1 MAPGVGEK
9 PTRANV
15 LIVDDDPS
23 MCEILGAEL
32 ESRGIAVA
40 LETSPHRAVESLGS
54 RPVDV
59 LIADLHMPG
68 MTGIELGERVQ
79 AARPGLPVVLLTAF
93 GSMEAAVA
101 SMRVRA
107 FDFLTKPPDI
117 DTLVATID
125 RASRQARLAER
136 VSSPDR
142 QNEEIIP
149 EPLEGIVG
157 ASPAMRELVHL
168 VHQVAAVDAAVLI
181 RGESGTGKELV
192 ARALHDRSSR
202 RGGPFVALNCA
213 AITGTLLEAELFGH
227 VKGAFT
233 DAHADRTGMFE
244 LARGGTLFLDE
255 IADLHLALQPKLL
268 RALQE
273 RRIRPVGSDREVEVD
288 VRLITATNADLA
300 AAVEEHRFRTD
311 LYYRLN
317 VIEIPVP
324 PLRDRGDDVLLL
336 AQQFVERSARAMR
349 RNVAGLTPSCA
360 AMLASYDWPGNVREL
375 ANVVERA
382 VALARAPRL
391 TVDDLPE
398 QVRTARVA
406 RPDRVAGVA
415 EQLIPLKDIEL
426 GYIRKVMEVTRG
438 NKTLAAKILG
448 VHRRTL
454 YRKDLERKSG

>member
-1 MAPGVGEK
+1 
-9 PTRANV
+9 
-15 LIVDDDPS
+15 

-32 ESRGIAVA
+32 ESRGFGVT
-40 LETSPHRAVESLGS
+40 LETSPHRALESLS
-54 RPVDV
+54 SLPVDV

-68 MTGIELGERVQ
+68 MTGIELGDRIQ

-93 GSMEAAVA
+93 GSMEAAVT

-107 FDFLTKPPDI
+107 FDFFTKPPDI
-117 DTLVATID
+117 DALVAAVE
-125 RASRQARLAER
+125 RASRHARLAER
-136 VSSPDR
+136 VSSPDLPS
-142 QNEEIIP
+142 EAIP
-149 EPLEGIVG
+149 EPLAGIVG
-157 ASPAMRELVHL
+157 TSPAMRELVHL

-233 DAHADRTGMFE
+233 DAHADRPGMFE

-273 RRIRPVGSDREVEVD
+273 RTIRPVGSDREIEVD

-300 AAVEEHRFRTD
+300 AAVEEHRFRAD

-336 AQQFVERSARAMR
+336 AQQFVERSARAMG
-349 RNVAGLTPSCA
+349 RNVSGLTPSCA
-360 AMLASYDWPGNVREL
+360 AMLASYGWPGNVREL
-375 ANVVERA
+375 ANVIERA
-382 VALARAPRL
+382 IALARSPRL

-398 QVRTARVA
+398 QVRTARVV
-406 RPDRVAGVA
+406 RPDRLASGA
-415 EQLIPLKDIEL
+415 EKLVPLEDVEL
-426 GYIRKVMEVTRG
+426 RYIRKVMEVTRG

-454 YRKDLERKSG
+454 YRKDLAGGSG

>member
-1 MAPGVGEK
+1 MAAEK
-9 PTRANV
+9 PNRASV

-32 ESRGIAVA
+32 ESRGFGVT
-40 LETSPHRAVESLGS
+40 LETSPHHAIASLGS
-54 RPVDV
+54 CPVDV

-68 MTGIELGERVQ
+68 MTGIELGDRIQ
-79 AARPGLPVVLLTAF
+79 AERPGLPVVLLTAF

-117 DTLVATID
+117 DALVATID
-125 RASRQARLAER
+125 RASRLARLAE
-136 VSSPDR
+136 SSPDLLD
-142 QNEEIIP
+142 EEIP

-168 VHQVAAVDAAVLI
+168 VHQVATVDAAVLI

-213 AITGTLLEAELFGH
+213 AIPETLLEAELFGH

-233 DAHADRTGMFE
+233 DARADRTGMLE
-244 LARGGTLFLDE
+244 LARGGTIFLDE
-255 IADLHLALQPKLL
+255 IADLHLSLQPKLL
-268 RALQE
+268 RVLQE
-273 RRIRPVGSDREVEVD
+273 RRIRPVGSDREIEVD

-300 AAVEEHRFRTD
+300 AAVEEHRFRAD

-336 AQQFVERSARAMR
+336 AQQFVERSALAMGR
-349 RNVAGLTPSCA
+349 SVSGLTPSCA
-360 AMLASYDWPGNVREL
+360 AMLASYPWPGNVREL
-375 ANVVERA
+375 ANVIERA

-398 QVRTARVA
+398 QVRAERVV
-406 RPDRVAGVA
+406 RPDKLASDG
-415 EQLIPLKDIEL
+415 EELIPLKDIEL
-426 GYIRKVMEVTRG
+426 RYIRKVMAVTRG

-454 YRKDLERKSG
+454 YRKDLVRGSG